1 MRKEIICTVC
11 PIGCHILAEGTKEE
25 NTSNEGY
32 TCNRGKEYGTREFL
46 HPVRILTSTVKVDGE
61 DRLVPV
67 RSDRPIPKE
76 LLMDCMAVIRRT
88 VVKAPV
94 STYDIII
101 PDVCG
106 CGANIVATGCA

>member
-11 PIGCHILAEGTKEE
+11 PIGCHILAEGTKE
-25 NTSNEGY
+25 
-32 TCNRGKEYGTREFL
+32 YGTQEFL

>member
-1 MRKEIICTVC
+1 MKKEIICTVC

-25 NTSNEGY
+25 ITSIEGY
-32 TCNRGKEYGTREFL
+32 TCNRGKEYGTREVL

-67 RSDRPIPKE
+67 KE

>member
-1 MRKEIICTVC
+1 MDATSWQKEQRKKSLPLKDIPATGERST
-11 PIGCHILAEGTKEE
+11 
-25 NTSNEGY
+25 
-32 TCNRGKEYGTREFL
+32 
-46 HPVRILTSTVKVDGE
+46 VRILTSTVKVDGE

>member
-1 MRKEIICTVC
+1 MKKEIICTVC

-25 NTSNEGY
+25 I
-32 TCNRGKEYGTREFL
+32 TCSRGKEYGTQEFL

-76 LLMDCMAVIRRT
+76 LLMDCMAVIRET
-88 VVKAPV
+88 VVKTPV
-94 STYDIII
+94 NTYDVII
-101 PDVCG
+101 PDICG

>member
-1 MRKEIICTVC
+1 MCIRD
-11 PIGCHILAEGTKEE
+11 
-25 NTSNEGY
+25 S
-32 TCNRGKEYGTREFL
+32 
-46 HPVRILTSTVKVDGE
+46 PVRILTSTVKVDGE

>member
-25 NTSNEGY
+25 ITSIEGY
-32 TCNRGKEYGTREFL
+32 TCNMGKEYGTLEFL

>member
-1 MRKEIICTVC
+1 M
-11 PIGCHILAEGTKEE
+11 
-25 NTSNEGY
+25 
-32 TCNRGKEYGTREFL
+32 
-46 HPVRILTSTVKVDGE
+46 RILTSTVKVDGE

-101 PDVCG
+101 PDGCG